1 MLRTTLL
8 AEGPGDRALVPLLR
22 WLLEKHWRSDFAEP
36 QFAMT
41 STRNL
46 SERIQSVVR
55 EYPCELLLVHRDAD
69 KPDRGTRERDIRD
82 AAASAGVLR
91 TPVVCLIPVRETEAW
106 LLLEE
111 RAIRQAAGHPNGR
124 RDLGLPPL
132 SEIEATNQPK
142 ERLKK
147 ALVEAAELSGR
158 RLKKFRLE
166 VAVSRIAELMNPVLL
181 RQLPAFVAFER
192 ELSASL
198 TRIENFS

>member
-22 WLLEKHWRSDFAEP
+22 WLLAEHWNFDFAEP

-41 STRNL
+41 STRYL
-46 SERIQSVVR
+46 SERIQRVVR
-55 EYPCELLLVHRDAD
+55 DYPCDLLLVHRDAD
-69 KPDRGTRERDIRD
+69 RTDRGTRERDIRD

-124 RDLGLPPL
+124 RDLSLPPL
-132 SEIEATNQPK
+132 NEIEATNQPK

-158 RLKKFRLE
+158 RLKKFRIE
-166 VAVSRIAELMNPVLL
+166 VAVSRIAELMSPLIL
-181 RQLPAFVAFER
+181 RQLPAFAAFER
-192 ELSASL
+192 DLSASL
-198 TRIENFS
+198 AEIESRL

>member
-22 WLLEKHWRSDFAEP
+22 WLLAEHWDSDFAEP
-36 QFAMT
+36 QFSLT
-41 STRNL
+41 STRHL
-46 SERIQSVVR
+46 TERIQTVVR
-55 EYPCELLLVHRDAD
+55 EYPCDLLLVHRDAD
-69 KPDRGTRERDIRD
+69 RIDRAARERDIQD
-82 AAASAGVLR
+82 AASSAAVSR
-91 TPVVCLIPVRETEAW
+91 TPIVCLIPVRETEAW

-124 RDLGLPPL
+124 RDLRLPPL
-132 SEIEATNQPK
+132 TELEATNQPK

-147 ALVEAAELSGR
+147 ALIEAAELSGR

-181 RQLPAFVAFER
+181 RQLSAFAAFER
-192 ELSASL
+192 NLSSTLA
-198 TRIENFS
+198 RIKGHS

>member
-8 AEGPGDRALVPLLR
+8 AEGPGDRALIPVIR
-22 WLLEKHWRSDFAEP
+22 WLLAEHWPFDFAEP

-41 STRNL
+41 STRHL
-46 SERIQSVVR
+46 AERIQSVVR

-69 KPDRGTRERDIRD
+69 KPDRSTREQDIRN
-82 AAASAGVLR
+82 AADSARVLR

-111 RAIRQAAGHPNGR
+111 KAIRQAAGHPNGR
-124 RDLGLPPL
+124 RSLGLPPL
-132 SEIEATNQPK
+132 HEIEATSHPK
-142 ERLKK
+142 ERLKR

-166 VAVSRIAELMNPVLL
+166 VAVSRIAELMNPLLL
-181 RQLPAFVAFER
+181 RQLPAFAAFER
-192 ELSASL
+192 DLSANL
-198 TRIENFS
+198 ARIESRS